1 MSEKRL
7 AIDIGGTFAD
17 FVLLDEDSGSVT
29 LEKEPSPKE
38 RLTDHI
44 FRGIGRLD
52 VDLTDLDM
60 VIHGST
66 VVINT
71 ILQEVGGRI
80 GLITTQGFRDVLG
93 LGRGNRPEVYN
104 LLYKPPTP
112 LIPRYLRLEVPERL
126 DHKGNVITPLDEEA
140 TRRAIERLRAREV
153 EGIAV
158 CFLHAYANPEHERA
172 VRRIAGEVYP
182 AAHVSISSDIT
193 GEFREFERTST
204 VALNTYVMPSVAAY
218 LAGLEERLSLGGFRG
233 GLNIIQ
239 STGGLTTSEEARR
252 MPIRT
257 LESGP
262 AGGVIGAVA
271 LGRQLDEPNLIA
283 TDVGGTSFDVALILD
298 GRPFE
303 KSETYVNKR
312 PVLQPTIDITSV
324 GAGGG
329 SIAWLDDSGGF
340 RVGPLSAEA
349 NPGPVCFGKGG
360 TEPTVTDAH
369 LVLGRINPRNFLGRR
384 MELDVA
390 GAKAA
395 IQGRIADPLGL
406 SLEEAAHG
414 ITHLADTNMIHA
426 IRRVTIERG
435 HDPRDFTLLGYG
447 GGGGLFAASLAREM
461 EIGKTI
467 IPVNPAVFSAWGILN
482 SDFRE
487 DVVRTTVMP
496 TAALSVEELLEMFGD
511 LADVAA
517 DKLAASGLAAEG
529 ARFVRALDMR
539 YEGQEH
545 TVKVPLPSAGDFRA
559 GGMPLLQNLFDQLHE
574 RMYAHASP
582 GTPTELV
589 NLRLSAIVESGKPSI
604 PEMPRGT
611 GDGGEA
617 LKSDRRVYFR
627 DERDVVACPVYDRE
641 RLGAGDAFR
650 GPAIV
655 EEWNTTTIVHPGQ
668 RLGVD
673 DYGNLIITEEE

>member
-44 FRGIGRLD
+44 FKGIGRLD

-71 ILQEVGGRI
+71 ILQEVGSRI
-80 GLITTQGFRDVLG
+80 GLITTKGFRDVLG

-172 VRRIAGEVYP
+172 VRRIVGEAYP
-182 AAHVSISSDIT
+182 EAHVSISSDIT

-218 LAGLEERLSLGGFRG
+218 LAGLEERLSVGGFRG

-271 LGRQLDEPNLIA
+271 LGEQLDEPNLIA

-349 NPGPVCFGKGG
+349 DPGPVCFGKGG

-395 IQGRIADPLGL
+395 IQAKIADPLGL
-406 SLEEAAHG
+406 SLEEGAHG

-517 DKLAASGLAAEG
+517 DKLASSGLAAES

-545 TVKVPLPSAGDFRA
+545 TVKVPLPPAGDFEA
-559 GGMPLLQNLFDQLHE
+559 GGMPLLQSLFDQLHE

-604 PEMPRGT
+604 LEIPRGM
-611 GDGGEA
+611 GDGDEA
-617 LKSDRRVYFR
+617 LKGDRRVYFR
-627 DERDVVACPVYDRE
+627 DERDAVPCPVYDRE

-655 EEWNTTTIVHPGQ
+655 EEWNATAIVHPGQ

>member
-44 FRGIGRLD
+44 FKGIVRLD

-71 ILQEVGGRI
+71 ILQEVGSRI
-80 GLITTQGFRDVLG
+80 GLITTKGFRDVLG

-172 VRRIAGEVYP
+172 VRRIAGEAYP
-182 AAHVSISSDIT
+182 EAHVSISSDIT

-218 LAGLEERLSLGGFRG
+218 LAGLEERLSVGGFRG

-271 LGRQLDEPNLIA
+271 LGEQLDEPNLIA

-349 NPGPVCFGKGG
+349 DPGPVCFGKGG

-395 IQGRIADPLGL
+395 IQAKIADPLGL
-406 SLEEAAHG
+406 SLEEGAHG

-517 DKLAASGLAAEG
+517 DKLASSGLAAES

-545 TVKVPLPSAGDFRA
+545 TVKVPLPPAGDFEA
-559 GGMPLLQNLFDQLHE
+559 GGMPLLQSLFDQLHE

-604 PEMPRGT
+604 LEIPRGM
-611 GDGGEA
+611 GDGDEA
-617 LKSDRRVYFR
+617 LKGDRRVYFR
-627 DERDVVACPVYDRE
+627 DERDAVPCPVYDRE

-655 EEWNTTTIVHPGQ
+655 EEWNATAIVHPGQ